1 MKHHTLYGTIA
12 ALTLFGLAAVAAP
25 SRAASLDLTP
35 GGQLV
40 YEATQSI
47 MVANDLT
54 IALLGNTYGIQDPA
68 EPAIGLSGNALAAG
82 CEYFNN
88 QMVTC
93 PVAPIVSLAVD
104 TKEGSDTINL
114 SGVIH
119 SAIVIGGGGP
129 DTIIG
134 GSKDDSIV
142 WNTFD
147 GSDVV
152 DGGPGA
158 DTLVFQSGNSDGT
171 TDGYDSDVITIL
183 QNGPIPQN
191 GAGFALYRDRG
202 NVSMDVRN
210 TEVLQVN
217 TFTGNDTVATTGL
230 AGTIQFI
237 ETVFDGLPD
246 TLTFDAAGFCPITA
260 PGWIEIPGHEEVQYT
275 NFANVSVIND
285 TCVPNTCNGM
295 AATTG
300 CTVNGVRNQPCIGT
314 AGDDVIQGTAGAD
327 VIVGGSGRD
336 RISTGAGNDLACG
349 DDGNDL
355 IEGER
360 GNDFMLGGAGAD
372 RIDGGAGGDDLIG
385 GAGDDDLRG
394 DAGIDDLTGGPGN
407 DRLRGGGDRDVLQGS
422 EGSDVLDGGSAVDT
436 CTDVDQA
443 GPFISCELL

>member
-1 MKHHTLYGTIA
+1 MKHHTLYGTIT
-12 ALTLFGLAAVAAP
+12 ALALFGLAVAAP

-54 IALLGNTYGIQDPA
+54 IALVGNTYGIQDPA

-104 TKEGSDTINL
+104 TKEGSDTIDL

-119 SAIVIGGGGP
+119 SAIVTGGGGP
-129 DTIIG
+129 G
-134 GSKDDSIV
+134 V
-142 WNTFD
+142 
-147 GSDVV
+147 
-152 DGGPGA
+152 

-183 QNGPIPQN
+183 QNGTIPQN

-285 TCVPNTCNGM
+285 TCVPDTCNGM

-300 CTVNGVRNQPCIGT
+300 CTVNGVRNQRCIGT
-314 AGDDVIQGTAGAD
+314 AGDDVIQGTARAD

-336 RISTGAGNDLACG
+336 RIYTGAGNDLACG

-355 IEGER
+355 IQGER

-385 GAGDDDLRG
+385 GEGDDDLRG

-407 DRLRGGGDRDVLQGS
+407 DHLRGGGDRDVLQGS

-436 CTDVDQA
+436 CTDVDQE
-443 GPFISCELL
+443 GPFVSCELL

>member
-12 ALTLFGLAAVAAP
+12 ALTLFDLAAVAAP
-25 SRAASLDLTP
+25 SRAANLDLTA
-35 GGQLV
+35 GGQLI

-54 IALLGNTYGIQDPA
+54 IALSGSTYAIQDPA
-68 EPAIGLSGNALAAG
+68 EPGIGISANAQAAG
-82 CEYFNN
+82 CDYFNN
-88 QMVTC
+88 QMITC
-93 PVAPIVSLAVD
+93 PAAPIVSLAVD
-104 TKEGSDTINL
+104 TKEGSDTIDL
-114 SGVIH
+114 SGVIV

-134 GSKDDSIV
+134 GTKDDSIV

-171 TDGYDSDVITIL
+171 TDGYDNDVVTIL
-183 QNGPIPQN
+183 QNG
-191 GAGFALYRDRG
+191 GGFALYRDRG

-210 TEVLQVN
+210 TEQLLLN

-230 AGTIQFI
+230 VGTTQLIQ
-237 ETVFDGLPD
+237 TVFDGLPD
-246 TLTFDAAGFCPITA
+246 TLTFDAAGFCPFAA
-260 PGWIEIPGHEEVQYT
+260 PGWIEIPGREEVQYT
-275 NFANVSVIND
+275 NFANVSVTNT
-285 TCVPNTCNGM
+285 TCVPTTCNGM
-295 AATTG
+295 AATNG

-336 RISTGAGNDLACG
+336 RIYTGAGNDLACG

-360 GNDFMLGGAGAD
+360 GNDYMLGGKGAD

-385 GAGDDDLRG
+385 GEGDDDLRG

-422 EGSDVLDGGSAVDT
+422 EGADVLDGGSAVDT

-443 GPFISCELL
+443 GPFINCELL